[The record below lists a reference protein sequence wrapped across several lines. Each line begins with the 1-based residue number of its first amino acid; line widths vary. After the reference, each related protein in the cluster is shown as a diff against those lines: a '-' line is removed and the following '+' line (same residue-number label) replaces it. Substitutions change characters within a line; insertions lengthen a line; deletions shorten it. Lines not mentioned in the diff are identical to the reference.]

1 MPTDHATT
9 ESRKT
14 SWPLSINHHRRPNT
28 TSHHGSKN
36 HFAWSMQPATAGNV
50 AAHNSPGGRK
60 KMNALILT
68 YLALIVLT
76 FIVIVVLENND
87 DGGAA

>member
-1 MPTDHATT
+1 
-9 ESRKT
+9 
-14 SWPLSINHHRRPNT
+14 
-28 TSHHGSKN
+28 
-36 HFAWSMQPATAGNV
+36 MQPATAGNV
-50 AAHNSPGGRK
+50 AAHNSLGGRK

>member
-1 MPTDHATT
+1 
-9 ESRKT
+9 
-14 SWPLSINHHRRPNT
+14 
-28 TSHHGSKN
+28 
-36 HFAWSMQPATAGNV
+36 MQPATAGNV
-50 AAHNSPGGRK
+50 AAHNLPGGRK

>member
-1 MPTDHATT
+1 
-9 ESRKT
+9 
-14 SWPLSINHHRRPNT
+14 
-28 TSHHGSKN
+28 
-36 HFAWSMQPATAGNV
+36 MQPATAGNV
-50 AAHNSPGGRK
+50 AAHNLPGGRQ

>member
-1 MPTDHATT
+1 
-9 ESRKT
+9 
-14 SWPLSINHHRRPNT
+14 
-28 TSHHGSKN
+28 
-36 HFAWSMQPATAGNV
+36 MQPATAGSV
-50 AAHNSPGGRK
+50 AAHNSPAGRK